1 MTLISQKKSWKKRWS
16 SSCAAKQTEKAVS
29 CLYSCTLRPQFAM
42 SLPDAG
48 TNVRFKQT
56 HMSTGGVASPELLP
70 DKVIGDDQVSEQV
83 FSP

>member
-1 MTLISQKKSWKKRWS
+1 
-16 SSCAAKQTEKAVS
+16 
-29 CLYSCTLRPQFAM
+29 M